1 MVPLHLYTMVSF
13 LFPSEQSA
21 RLSFLD
27 LRGRKGPEIED
38 DEEDEERVEVAE
50 GVGLGGSSELG
61 EEGAE
66 AAARGQFSSISSKW
80 MMAETVDDRR
90 LAQMSV
96 LAGVDMDSFSGSGES
111 FWVDM
116 ALRRQLSHCCLW
128 KMSLTC
134 SVWDW
139 PWDESWKRTRKMFL
153 ATGGGGGTQISKSN
167 GILKESL
174 TLRGI
179 NLTFICITKGPSE
192 WAAHANVS
200 ILQVFQYE
208 ILHWDWLAVHL
219 ETMPVI
225 PCHRPGQDQNLREQ
239 KNVQLLRRKMEEKRR
254 QRKKRG
260 LVIDMLFER
269 WTDLQ
274 VLTVFS
280 PGTLKDSPVIVS
292 CVWEIKGANSFHLMA
307 LFEIWWLWCLY
318 FQKMKDRN
326 YLPLRFRLLCV
337 CVEEK
342 NSPCHFCCEVHHGK
356 AGFCTALCVGLSVYH
371 PNIPA
376 YRYSIDILTLLSSC
390 WCQPTQSE

>member
-134 SVWDW
+134 SVWD
-139 PWDESWKRTRKMFL
+139 
-153 ATGGGGGTQISKSN
+153 
-167 GILKESL
+167 
-174 TLRGI
+174 
-179 NLTFICITKGPSE
+179 
-192 WAAHANVS
+192 
-200 ILQVFQYE
+200 
-208 ILHWDWLAVHL
+208 
-219 ETMPVI
+219 
-225 PCHRPGQDQNLREQ
+225 
-239 KNVQLLRRKMEEKRR
+239 
-254 QRKKRG
+254 
-260 LVIDMLFER
+260 
-269 WTDLQ
+269 
-274 VLTVFS
+274 
-280 PGTLKDSPVIVS
+280 
-292 CVWEIKGANSFHLMA
+292 
-307 LFEIWWLWCLY
+307 
-318 FQKMKDRN
+318 
-326 YLPLRFRLLCV
+326 
-337 CVEEK
+337 
-342 NSPCHFCCEVHHGK
+342 
-356 AGFCTALCVGLSVYH
+356 
-371 PNIPA
+371 
-376 YRYSIDILTLLSSC
+376 
-390 WCQPTQSE
+390 